1 MNLRSALRISFRI
14 HSVLKLGLHPYFG
27 HIQVYSELVLQTQK
41 TENFLLLT
49 DFIDDLWWPEVELN
63 HRHTD
68 FQSVVSLFYE
78 FIPSAIKCYGV
89 SFSRGLHFIP
99 LLSVAIDLYA
109 F

>member
-1 MNLRSALRISFRI
+1 MES
-14 HSVLKLGLHPYFG
+14 
-27 HIQVYSELVLQTQK
+27 
-41 TENFLLLT
+41 
-49 DFIDDLWWPEVELN
+49 N

-78 FIPSAIKCYGV
+78 FIPSAIKCHGV
-89 SFSRGLHFIP
+89 IISRGLHFIP

>member
-49 DFIDDLWWPEVELN
+49 DFIEDLWWPEVELN

-68 FQSVVSLFYE
+68 FQSVALPTELS
-78 FIPSAIKCYGV
+78 
-89 SFSRGLHFIP
+89 GLGGDRKVFFKHMNILDF
-99 LLSVAIDLYA
+99 
-109 F
+109 